1 MDSSARIF
9 ALICACLSAC
19 WGRLEGNM
27 PHWARK
33 ARRFPVETD
42 NEASHAGLASRRVPL
57 TEPVNEAEASFV
69 RSCPESS
76 LASSVLACVLRDSLP
91 EACPPMPLAE
101 SLPEAETAIG
111 EKIEGPLVG
120 NWSRTRQVERTL
132 ARPAS
137 SGCPAISRCRHNAAA
152 FPASGFPPPERRRA
166 I

>member
-101 SLPEAETAIG
+101 SLPEAETASA
-111 EKIEGPLVG
+111 KRLKGPLVG
-120 NWSRTRQVERTL
+120 NWSAPVR
-132 ARPAS
+132 S
-137 SGCPAISRCRHNAAA
+137 SELCPAGVVRLPCH
-152 FPASGFPPPERRRA
+152 FPV
-166 I
+166 